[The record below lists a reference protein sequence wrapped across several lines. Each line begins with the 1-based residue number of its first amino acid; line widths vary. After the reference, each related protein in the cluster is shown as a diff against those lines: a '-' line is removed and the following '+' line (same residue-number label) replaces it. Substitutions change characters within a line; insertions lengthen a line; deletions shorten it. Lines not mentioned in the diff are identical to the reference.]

1 MSDNEN
7 YGFEESR
14 AVRRQQGKELRKEV
28 PRSSHGEWTPA
39 ADRPDPIGIL
49 QAQDVGRVQRLLPIK
64 YGRMVASPF
73 AFLRGSAA
81 VMAADLA
88 GTPTTGIHV
97 QLCGDAHISNFGV
110 FATPERQLVFDVNDF
125 DETLPG
131 PWEWDLKRL
140 VASTIVA
147 GRENGFSEKRC
158 RRIAISAVERYG
170 AAMEELAQARTLDV
184 WYFYVDAEKVV
195 EAFKSSSKKG
205 LKQVEKMFHKAESKT
220 QEQTLAKLTQ
230 IEDGRRRIISD
241 PPLLVPL
248 RELLSQEQKDAMT
261 REQVLAMWEDYLVS
275 LPADRRHL
283 LRRFRMADAA
293 LRVGGVGSVGTRCT
307 ILLME
312 GGAQDDAIILQQKEA
327 GASVLEQYWPTSTYK
342 SPAQR
347 VVEGQKLMQASS
359 DIFLGWH
366 YSELSGTPYYWRQL
380 KDMKGSMDVALLSK
394 GDFETY
400 VRVCAT
406 CLARAHARGGDAAAI
421 AGYIGGGGPLAE
433 AMADFGFA
441 YADQTLKDYQALQ
454 EAIDSGRIVAKS
466 GI

>member
-1 MSDNEN
+1 MAN
-7 YGFEESR
+7 GLR
-14 AVRRQQGKELRKEV
+14 A
-28 PRSSHGEWTPA
+28 PA

-49 QAQDVGRVQRLLPIK
+49 QAQDAGRVQRLLPIK

-88 GTPTTGIHV
+88 DTPTTGIHV

-140 VASTIVA
+140 VASAIVA

-158 RRIAISAVERYG
+158 RRIAIAGVKRYG
-170 AAMEELAQARTLDV
+170 DAMERLAQTRTLDV
-184 WYFYVDAEKVV
+184 WYFHVDAQEVV
-195 EAFKSSSKKG
+195 KAFERSSKKG
-205 LKQVEKMFHKAESKT
+205 FKQVTKMVRKAEGKT
-220 QEQTLAKLTQ
+220 QEQTLAKLTHLV
-230 IEDGRRRIISD
+230 DGKRLINSD

-248 RELLSQEQKDAMT
+248 RELLSQEQKDALT
-261 REQVLAMWEDYLVS
+261 KDQVLAMWEDYLSS

-283 LRRFRMADAA
+283 MRRFRMADSA
-293 LRVGGVGSVGTRCT
+293 LRVGGV
-307 ILLME
+307 LLLQ
-312 GGAQDDAIILQQKEA
+312 GGAEDDAIILQQKEA
-327 GASVLEQYWPTSTYK
+327 GESVLEQYWTTSAYD
-342 SPAQR
+342 SPAER

-366 YSELSGTPYYWRQL
+366 EVAMADRHYYWRQL
-380 KDMKGSMDVALLSK
+380 KDMKGSMDVDLLSK
-394 GDFETY
+394 DDFETY
-400 VRVCAT
+400 VRVCAI
-406 CLARAHARGGDAAAI
+406 CLARAHGRSGDAAAI
-421 AGYIGGGGPLAE
+421 AGYIGGGGPLGE
-433 AMADFGFA
+433 AMADFGFS
-441 YADQTLKDYQALQ
+441 YADQTLKDYQTLQ
-454 EAIDSGRIVAKS
+454 EAIDSGRIVAK

>member
-1 MSDNEN
+1 MSDNTN
-7 YGFEESR
+7 SGFEEPR

-28 PRSSHGEWTPA
+28 PRSSHAGWTPA
-39 ADRPDPIGIL
+39 ADRLDPIGIL
-49 QAQDVGRVQRLLPIK
+49 KTQDAGRVQHLLPIK

-88 GTPTTGIHV
+88 ETPTTGIHV

-131 PWEWDLKRL
+131 PWEWDLRRL
-140 VASTIVA
+140 VASAIVA
-147 GRENGFSEKRC
+147 GRENGFSENRC
-158 RRIAISAVERYG
+158 RRIAISIVERYG
-170 AAMEELAQARTLDV
+170 GAMENLARARTLDV
-184 WYFYVDAEKVV
+184 WYYHVDANKVV
-195 EAFKSSSKKG
+195 KAFKSSSKKG
-205 LKQVEKMFHKAESKT
+205 LKQVEKMFHKAEGKT
-220 QEQTLAKLTQ
+220 QERTLAKLTQ

-248 RELLSQEQKDAMT
+248 RELLSEEQKDAMT
-261 REQVLAMWEDYLVS
+261 RERVLAMWENYLAS

-312 GGAQDDAIILQQKEA
+312 GGAEDDAIILQQKEA
-327 GASVLEQYWPTSTYK
+327 GTSVLEQFWPTSSYEN
-342 SPAQR
+342 PAQR

-366 YSELSGTPYYWRQL
+366 KSVSSGTPYYWRQL
-380 KDMKGSMDVALLSK
+380 KDMKGSMDVAFLSK

-400 VRVCAT
+400 VRLCAT

-421 AGYIGGGGPLAE
+421 AGYIGGGGPLGE
-433 AMADFGFA
+433 AIADFGFA
-441 YADQTLKDYQALQ
+441 YADQTLKDHRSLQ
-454 EAIDSGRIVAKS
+454 EAIDSGHIVAKT
-466 GI
+466 GV